1 MMQKEIVVGTLK
13 SSSYSGISDPSME
26 IQYCSILMTRNNRL
40 SQRTSSN
47 LDPSQVGQVGR
58 ETETEIQTAFYRV
71 KCNANPRTMRRTIC
85 IHPE

>member
-58 ETETEIQTAFYRV
+58 ETETEIQTTFLQNKV
-71 KCNANPRTMRRTIC
+71 QCKS
-85 IHPE
+85 

>member
-47 LDPSQVGQVGR
+47 LDPSQVGQVG
-58 ETETEIQTAFYRV
+58 TETEIQTALFYRIR
-71 KCNANPRTMRRTIC
+71 CNANPRTIRRTIC